1 MSTLDKA
8 IALAAA
14 AHVGQVDKAGAPYI
28 LHPLRVMLAVEGEH
42 AKMAAVLHD
51 VVEDTY
57 VTIAELSRAGF
68 PKPVIAAVIALT
80 KLPGMSRLEAAR
92 MAAADPIARVVKLA
106 DLADNMRLERIASPS
121 PRDIERAAEYRALH
135 EYLSHHIGY

>member
-1 MSTLDKA
+1 MSSLEKA
-8 IALAAA
+8 IALAAS
-14 AHVGQVDKAGAPYI
+14 AHAGAVDKGGAPYI

-51 VVEDTY
+51 VIEDTD
-57 VTIAELSRAGF
+57 VTAEDLASAGF
-68 PKPVIAAVIALT
+68 PAPVIAAVVALT
-80 KLPGMSRLEAAR
+80 KLPGMSRLDAAKL
-92 MAAADPIARVVKLA
+92 AATDPIARAVKLA

-121 PRDIERAAEYRALH
+121 PRDIKRVAEYRALH

>member
-51 VVEDTY
+51 VVEDTD
-57 VTIAELSRAGF
+57 VTIADLSRAGF

-106 DLADNMRLERIASPS
+106 DLADNMRLERFASPS
-121 PRDIERAAEYRALH
+121 ASDIARVEEYRALH
-135 EYLSHHIGY
+135 EYLSDHIGY